1 MNTRLAYAVLV
12 FFIVLGLGIGTVLIN
27 RSQNHCSEIYRSD
40 TLIKFSGGQL
50 RAEKEQ
56 TEASRE
62 KGLGGRRCIANN
74 QAMLFVFDKPGYYP
88 FWMKDMKFNI
98 DMVWLNSGKQVV
110 YAADNVSPSSYPRTF
125 VSDKPAQYVVEV
137 AAGQASKLGLVSG
150 RQLFF

>member
-12 FFIVLGLGIGTVLIN
+12 FFIVLGLGIGILLIN
-27 RSQNHCSEIYRSD
+27 RPQNHCSEIYRGD
-40 TLIKFSGGQL
+40 ADIKFSGGQL

-62 KGLGGRRCIANN
+62 KGLSGRSCIADN
-74 QAMLFVFDKPGYYP
+74 QAMLFVFDKSGYYP

-98 DMVWLNSGKQVV
+98 DMIWLNSDKQVV
-110 YAADNVSPSSYPRTF
+110 YTADNVAASSYPRTF